1 MKKTIYLAMAL
12 SMLCACSKECPVA
25 FDDNEIRFNASLP
38 ATKASDA
45 GFADGDSS
53 RREHRVK
60 P

>member
-12 SMLCACSKECPVA
+12 SMLCACSKECPGA

-45 GFADGDSS
+45 GFADGDSCAL
-53 RREHRVK
+53 
-60 P
+60 